1 MIVAVIRKEVALLLR
16 ERGALISLFAL
27 PVVFILVFG
36 SVFSSQDDPDR
47 ERVIAV
53 WHAPDDPRGSAIAAM
68 LGEAPGFAPR
78 VVATVEAVDAAVAD
92 GDAAAGLV
100 VPTDRDVPVQ
110 LVIDLAAPLQV
121 RGPIQGALVGVVM
134 RASLPAN
141 APAAAVATRSPHGLA
156 APVAE
161 ASAFQVAVPANAVL
175 FGFFIALTVAM
186 AFTTERRTGT
196 WRRLLAAPVS
206 RRRAVLAM
214 LVPYALVGLVQLGF
228 LFATGALVFG
238 MQIAGSFAAL
248 VAVSLAIVYCA
259 VTLGLVM
266 ASLGGSERQLGG
278 IGSVVLLVMGI
289 VGGCMVPRM
298 AMPPIMKTLGLAVP
312 HGWALD
318 AYYDVLVREG
328 TTLASVTPEIG
339 ALLAFGTG
347 FALLAVA
354 LFRFE

>member
-1 MIVAVIRKEVALLLR
+1 MITAIIRKEIALLLR

-36 SVFSSQDDPDR
+36 SVFASQDDPDHVR
-47 ERVIAV
+47 EIAV
-53 WHAPDDPRGSAIAAM
+53 WHAPGDPRGSALAAT
-68 LGEAPGFAPR
+68 LAETPGFAPHA
-78 VVATVEAVDAAVAD
+78 VASSEAVDDAVAD
-92 GDAAAGLV
+92 GKAAAGLV
-100 VPTDRDVPVQ
+100 VPTDRDAPVQ
-110 LVIDLAAPLQV
+110 LVLDLAAPLQV

-134 RASLPAN
+134 RASLPAG
-141 APAAAVATRSPHGLA
+141 APAPAIATRSPRGLA
-156 APVAE
+156 APLAE

-206 RRRAVLAM
+206 RRRALLAM
-214 LVPYALVGLVQLGF
+214 LVPYALVGVVQLGF
-228 LFATGALVFG
+228 LFATGALAFG
-238 MQIAGSFAAL
+238 MRIAGSFAAL
-248 VAVSLAIVYCA
+248 AAISLAIVYCA

-318 AYYDVLVREG
+318 AYFDVLVREG
-328 TTLASVTPEIG
+328 TTLASVTPEIA

-347 FALLAVA
+347 FALVA
-354 LFRFE
+354 TLLFRFE

>member
-1 MIVAVIRKEVALLLR
+1 MIIAVIRKEIALLLR

-36 SVFSSQDDPDR
+36 SVFASQDDPDR
-47 ERVIAV
+47 AREIAV
-53 WHAPDDPRGSAIAAM
+53 WHAPDDPRGAA
-68 LGEAPGFAPR
+68 LARVLDDTPGFAR
-78 VVATVEAVDAAVAD
+78 VAVASPDGVDAAVAN
-92 GDAAAGLV
+92 GEAAAGLV
-100 VPTDRDVPVQ
+100 VPTDRDAPVQ

-121 RGPIQGALVGVVM
+121 RGPLQGALVGVVM
-134 RASLPAN
+134 RAAMPAD
-141 APAAAVATRSPHGLA
+141 APAAAIATRSPRGLA

-206 RRRAVLAM
+206 RRRALLAM
-214 LVPYALVGLVQLGF
+214 LVPYALVGVVQLGF
-228 LFATGALVFG
+228 LFATGALAFG
-238 MQIAGSFAAL
+238 MRIAGSFAAL
-248 VAVSLAIVYCA
+248 AAISLAIVYCA

-289 VGGCMVPRM
+289 VGGCMVPRLT
-298 AMPPIMKTLGLAVP
+298 MPPVMKTLGLAVP

-328 TTLASVTPEIG
+328 TTLASVTPEIA

-347 FALLAVA
+347 FAFVAIA

>member
-1 MIVAVIRKEVALLLR
+1 MIAAVIRKELTLLLR
-16 ERGALISLFAL
+16 DRGALISLFAL

-36 SVFSSQDDPDR
+36 SVFSAQDDTSR
-47 ERVIAV
+47 ERAIAV
-53 WHAPDDPRGSAIAAM
+53 WHAAGDPRGAAIVAV
-68 LGEAPGFAPR
+68 LRDTPGFAS
-78 VVATVEAVDAAVAD
+78 VAVPSARAADAAVAS
-92 GDAAAGLV
+92 GDAVAALV
-100 VPTDRDVPVQ
+100 VPTNRDVPVE

-121 RGPIQGALVGVVM
+121 RGPIEGALVGVVM
-134 RASLPAN
+134 RASLPAD
-141 APAAAVATRSPHGLA
+141 APPAIVTTRSPHGVA
-156 APVAE
+156 APVD

-186 AFTTERRTGT
+186 SLTTERRTGT

-206 RRRAVLAM
+206 RRRALLAM
-214 LVPYALVGLVQLGF
+214 LVPYALLGMLQLAF
-228 LFATGALVFG
+228 LFATGVLVFG
-238 MQIAGSFAAL
+238 MRIAGSLGAL
-248 VAVSLAIVYCA
+248 VAVSLAVVYCA
-259 VTLGLVM
+259 VALGLVM

-289 VGGCMVPRM
+289 LGGCMVPRM
-298 AMPPIMKTLGLAVP
+298 AMPPLMKTLGLGVP

-328 TTLASVTPEIG
+328 TTLATVTPAIG

-347 FALLAVA
+347 FALLATA